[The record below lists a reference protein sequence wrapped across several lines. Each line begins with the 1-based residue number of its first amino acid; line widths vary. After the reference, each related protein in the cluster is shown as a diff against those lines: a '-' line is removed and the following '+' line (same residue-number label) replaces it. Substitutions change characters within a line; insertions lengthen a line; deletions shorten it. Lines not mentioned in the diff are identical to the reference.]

1 MEIRPY
7 QHSGKDKK
15 QQIEQMFDHIAGHYD
30 FLNHLLSFNVDHLWR
45 KKAIK
50 ILKSYHPKNIL
61 DIGTGTGDF
70 AIAATK
76 TGAAEIIGFDLSE
89 KMIQSGIKKVK
100 HLNLE
105 KTIRFQK
112 GDSEDMPFNEN
123 SFDSA
128 IAAFSVRNFAH
139 LKKGLEE
146 TFRVL
151 KPNGVFIILEFSK
164 PKYFPFRQIYNF
176 YFLHVLPII
185 GSFFTK
191 DKHAYSYLPKSVMN
205 FPDAQNF
212 IQIYSEAGF
221 TNIKQKRLTGGIAS
235 IYIGEKKTL

>member
-1 MEIRPY
+1 
-7 QHSGKDKK
+7 
-15 QQIEQMFDHIAGHYD
+15 
-30 FLNHLLSFNVDHLWR
+30 
-45 KKAIK
+45 
-50 ILKSYHPKNIL
+50 
-61 DIGTGTGDF
+61 
-70 AIAATK
+70 
-76 TGAAEIIGFDLSE
+76 GFDLSE

-100 HLNLE
+100 HMNLE

-112 GDSEDMPFNEN
+112 GDSENMPFNEN

-151 KPNGVFIILEFSK
+151 KPDGVFIILEFSK

-191 DKHAYSYLPKSVMN
+191 DKQAYIYLPKSVMN

-235 IYIGEKKTL
+235 IYIGEKKTQ

>member
-7 QHSGKDKK
+7 QDSGKDKK

-30 FLNHLLSFNVDHLWR
+30 FLNHLLSFNIDHLWR

-76 TGAAEIIGFDLSE
+76 TGAKEIVGFDLSE
-89 KMIQSGIKKVK
+89 NMIQSGIKKVK

-105 KTIRFQK
+105 KTIQFQK
-112 GDSEDMPFNEN
+112 GDSENMPFNEN

-151 KPNGVFIILEFSK
+151 KPDGVFIILEFSK

-212 IQIYSEAGF
+212 IKIYSEAGF

-235 IYIGEKKTL
+235 IYIGEKKTQ